1 MTQQPRTVALFRR
14 FLPHGYWIVTLLAG
28 FLRFWN
34 LGYPKALV
42 FDETY
47 YVKDAWTL
55 WNNGFESSWGTDA
68 NANFVAGKVN
78 GFLDTGS
85 FIVHPPFGKWLIALP
100 MGLFGA
106 DHSWTWRFTV
116 ALLGTAAV
124 LLLMLV
130 AKRLTG
136 SQSFAVLAGL
146 LMAID
151 GHAIVM
157 SRIALLDGILMFF
170 VLLAFWFLLLDRD
183 QTRLKYQ
190 ALMGSTQSKIFWNRP
205 WLVACA
211 AALGLATSVKWSG
224 LYFAGFFGLYV
235 VVSEALLRRRLG
247 LKYWFSDGVIGQGL
261 ANVVLMVPL
270 YAAIY
275 VANWLGWIVTKGGWD
290 RNSRG
295 TWWESLLYYHQQ
307 IYGFHVG
314 LHTPHNYSSNPLTW
328 LFLGRPVAFWYEGT
342 PCPGI
347 PNGCSAAIQAIGNP
361 FIWWGAF
368 AAVLYLTYRFVR
380 NLITRRNDRTIGL
393 ILLGIAAGYLPWLLY
408 MGRTV
413 FQFYTIAF
421 EPFLILALVY
431 ALRSLWYERIES
443 AWRRAIPIYLVSVC
457 LISVFFLSLWW
468 GFVTPYWF
476 WFIHMW
482 AGNFWI

>member
-1 MTQQPRTVALFRR
+1 
-14 FLPHGYWIVTLLAG
+14 
-28 FLRFWN
+28 
-34 LGYPKALV
+34 
-42 FDETY
+42 
-47 YVKDAWTL
+47 
-55 WNNGFESSWGTDA
+55 
-68 NANFVAGKVN
+68 
-78 GFLDTGS
+78 
-85 FIVHPPFGKWLIALP
+85 
-100 MGLFGA
+100 
-106 DHSWTWRFTV
+106 
-116 ALLGTAAV
+116 
-124 LLLMLV
+124 
-130 AKRLTG
+130 
-136 SQSFAVLAGL
+136 
-146 LMAID
+146 
-151 GHAIVM
+151 
-157 SRIALLDGILMFF
+157 
-170 VLLAFWFLLLDRD
+170 
-183 QTRLKYQ
+183 
-190 ALMGSTQSKIFWNRP
+190 
-205 WLVACA
+205 
-211 AALGLATSVKWSG
+211 
-224 LYFAGFFGLYV
+224 
-235 VVSEALLRRRLG
+235 
-247 LKYWFSDGVIGQGL
+247 
-261 ANVVLMVPL
+261 
-270 YAAIY
+270 
-275 VANWLGWIVTKGGWD
+275 
-290 RNSRG
+290 
-295 TWWESLLYYHQQ
+295 
-307 IYGFHVG
+307 
-314 LHTPHNYSSNPLTW
+314 W

-431 ALRSLWYERIES
+431 ALRSLWYERIDS